1 MDFEELQVIWNNQ
14 TNEKMYAINEDAL
27 HAYIKRKGQSILH
40 TLNLFEF
47 ILIGV
52 NLLVGIWLTIESL
65 DNNNPSSQS
74 ILAVF
79 YLAFAVF
86 SFIRRLIRRNEEKPF
101 NQTIVGELD
110 KAIWRVDYLMRQGKN
125 AIIWYLI
132 PLAAILGVMSFLD
145 TRRLLWAFGLM
156 VVTIVAAYFESQ
168 WENKK
173 IHLPNKR
180 NLQALR
186 EKLTAKENQ

>member
-1 MDFEELQVIWNNQ
+1 MDFEEFQVIWNNQ

-27 HAYIKRKGQSILH
+27 HAYIKRKGQHIRRN
-40 TLNLFEF
+40 LNFSEF
-47 ILIGV
+47 IYIGV
-52 NLLVGIWLTIESL
+52 NLLVGIWLTIQSL
-65 DNNNPSSQS
+65 DNNNPSTQS

-101 NQTIVGELD
+101 DQTIVGELD

-132 PLAAILGVMSFLD
+132 PLAVILGVMSLLD
-145 TRRLLWAFGLM
+145 TRGLLWAFGLM
-156 VVTIVAAYFESQ
+156 VVTIVATYFEYQ

-173 IHLPNKR
+173 INLPNKR
-180 NLQALR
+180 NLEALR

>member
-1 MDFEELQVIWNNQ
+1 MDFEELQVIWNSQNH
-14 TNEKMYAINEDAL
+14 EKMYTINEDVL
-27 HAYIKRKGQSILH
+27 DNYIKNKGKSIGKMLS
-40 TLNLFEF
+40 LSEF
-47 ILIGV
+47 ILIAV
-52 NLLVGIWLTIESL
+52 NLVVGIWLTIESL
-65 DNNNPSSQS
+65 DNNNPSTQS

-79 YLAFAVF
+79 YLAFVVF
-86 SFIRRLIRRNEEKPF
+86 SFTRRLIRRNEEKPF
-101 NQTIVGELD
+101 DQTIAGELD

-145 TRRLLWAFGLM
+145 TKRLLWAFGFI
-156 VVTIVAAYFESQ
+156 VVTIVVSYFEYQ
-168 WENKK
+168 RENKK

-180 NLQALR
+180 NLEALR